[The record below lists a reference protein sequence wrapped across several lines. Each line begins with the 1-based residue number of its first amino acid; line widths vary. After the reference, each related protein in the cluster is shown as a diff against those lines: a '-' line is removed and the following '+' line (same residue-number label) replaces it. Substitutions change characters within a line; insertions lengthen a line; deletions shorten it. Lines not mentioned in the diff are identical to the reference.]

1 MKNPFKPLFAVVSRS
16 SSFAV
21 MTVAICGTSS
31 LSAQTN
37 GTWSLNGSGDWS
49 TAGNWTSAAVASGAG
64 AIADFSTLDLT
75 ADQTVTVDAPF
86 TIGALTA
93 GDATTASNHWIFA
106 GTQTLTLDNGAN
118 PPLVTVNNQFTTIN
132 APLAGTSG
140 LSKAGSGVL
149 FLGGANSSLSGTLTI
164 QDVAGT
170 NNNGVVVTTNTAIG
184 GLTSVNV
191 QGSGATG
198 GFFQLS
204 GGVTLPNTVGITLNS
219 PGGNS
224 VPPGGIRS
232 TGAGTINTIEGPI
245 NVTLSGARISNNTA
259 TRLDITGAIT
269 GTFTNL
275 LFRNASNEGIRL
287 TGSNSYSGETINSA
301 GILWFDS
308 ASALS
313 ANSLLTI
320 AASEN
325 ASVQFSGS
333 FTRTLGSAAGQVRFS
348 ALNGPSSSRVMGF
361 SARGGDLTVNLGGAS
376 AEVPFNNFTTNA
388 NGIATAINTNTLWLN
403 NSTATHKITVTN
415 PLNLNGADRTF
426 QVDGDVAELSGG
438 ITGTNN
444 VTKTGTGT
452 LIHTPAFDVASARTI
467 TVSGGTFNTTG
478 AITGSAVLTKA
489 GSGLLVASGGIS
501 VGAAR
506 ALTISGGTLEA
517 SGGLNGG
524 AFLVTKNAGGGALL
538 LSGPSTWT
546 GGLTT
551 GTAGTTNYGVV
562 RVSHAE
568 GLGPAATTKTIQMRG
583 NNQGVSILELT
594 GGVTV
599 DANKTL
605 NVSGKSFY
613 SGGSVGG
620 SPISLRSSAG
630 SNTWSG
636 NFAIAETGGAYGIEA
651 LTGSTLTLGA
661 SPTTTNTIRN
671 SGTADTRLLNT
682 FGAGNFVL
690 NSKIAVNGTSKIGL
704 TANGGGTIT
713 IPRGDNDFDIVANLF
728 SGTVDVVKLTNN
740 GTASSIG
747 TASSFNLGGTL
758 RYSGAGDSANR
769 TLGLLPKGGTLD
781 SSGTGPISLTSTT
794 LSHQNGVTA
803 TSTAAFANGATT
815 LTVAE
820 SGGISVGATV
830 TGTNIP
836 AGTTVVATNPS
847 ARTITLSQGTSAA
860 STGSVGLAFAGQADI
875 NRTLTLAGTNTG
887 DNLLAAQLS
896 NPAGTGVLGITKTGT
911 GKWILSGTTK
921 TNTGALDVQAGI
933 LELQNTGFPASSA
946 NVASGSTLVLNNLA
960 SPMSVTGALTLD
972 GNILAIL
979 PGEPALGSYDIIQ
992 YGSVSGAGTITS
1004 PFRGTSTL
1012 GATTGS
1018 ITIAAGIPLTW
1029 TGAASSTWD
1038 VRSSVN
1044 WQDGS
1049 ANPETFHLLD
1059 SVTFNSVG
1067 SAQPNVT
1074 LTGELRTGGVTVN
1087 EEAVDYTLGGSGFI
1101 SGSGGL
1107 TKSGAATLN
1116 LNTANTFAG
1125 NVTINA
1131 GTVRLGNSQ
1140 ALGVNGKTLTINSG
1154 GMLDLNG
1161 AINVNRDYQATIS
1174 GTGVSSAGA
1183 IINTLSDINSG
1194 VGSLTLAADAS
1205 IGGSFRWDVR
1215 PITAGAGLV
1224 NLAGFTLNKTGSN
1237 MVALVDGTLSNPGII
1252 NVEQGILGITRM
1264 VVSGTGSVN
1273 VNNGAILRFENNT
1286 TGSWTDK
1293 PVGVNNGTINM
1304 FGSNYILDAEVTLTN
1319 TGTFDIGSTRFMTLP
1334 RKVTGSG
1341 GLTMSVG
1348 TGTLILNAANDYTGP
1363 TLISAGSL
1371 LVGNRVASGTLGTA
1385 DVTNNATLRFA
1396 RSDSATVSNNISGTG
1411 GVIIGAN
1418 AAVAVEEFD
1427 AITTLSGT
1435 NTFAGDI
1442 TVFSGGLRILD
1453 ETGVGTGPKNI
1464 GLGTTNGT
1472 NGRPQF
1478 YLDGTAGDITLPAD
1492 VSLRTSNAQLTHP
1505 AIGNIAGNNSIQG
1518 SITLTSGGGST
1529 SVKVLGGSL
1538 ALNGPISA
1546 NTSGRFLVLAGNPGS
1561 NGTVNGLISNGT
1573 DPLGVNKSEG
1583 NTWTLTGD
1591 NTYTGTT
1598 NLNNGTL
1605 LINGNQS
1612 AATGAIT
1619 VSSSATLGGTGSSG
1633 GAVTVNSGGTLAP
1646 GAAGIESLAT
1656 GALNL
1661 ASGSTLAIEINTNAA
1676 TSDQLAVTGNVDL
1689 TGTVNLTLTDLGSNA
1704 ALPPGTKL
1712 VVVDYTGTWDDADV
1726 VTFNG
1731 SPVPNESTITVGAN
1745 TFIVDY
1751 SDAALGGTAMTL
1763 SIAGSSD
1770 PYLGWATLY
1779 SLTGGDRAPDADPDN
1794 DGLDNGIEFV
1804 IGSNPTIN
1812 TPAGNRPSASVV
1824 GGNLVFTFKR
1834 SDESE
1839 SFDVFVE
1846 HGTTLATWP
1855 GQIAIPAGAFSDA
1868 TITVINND
1876 PGLDDVTVSIPVG
1889 TDPKKFARLRA
1900 DIPFTP

>member
-191 QGSGATG
+191 QGTGATG

-348 ALNGPSSSRVMGF
+348 ALNASSASRVMGF

-388 NGIATAINTNTLWLN
+388 NGLATAINTNTLWLN
-403 NSTATHKITVTN
+403 NATATHKITVTN

-426 QVDGDVAELSGG
+426 QVDANVAELSGG

-452 LIHTPAFDVASARTI
+452 LIHTPAFDVSTARTI

-506 ALTISGGTLEA
+506 SLTISGGTLEA

-524 AFLVTKNAGGGALL
+524 NFLVTKNAGGGALL

-583 NNQGVSILELT
+583 NNQGFSILELT

-613 SGGSVGG
+613 SGGNVGG

-728 SGTVDVVKLTNN
+728 SGTVEIVKMSNN
-740 GTASSIG
+740 GLASSLG

-758 RYSGAGDSANR
+758 RYTGTGDSANR
-769 TLGLLPKGGTLD
+769 TLGLLPKGGTLE
-781 SSGTGPISLTSTT
+781 SSGTGLRPPT
-794 LSHQNGVTA
+794 
-803 TSTAAFANGATT
+803 
-815 LTVAE
+815 
-820 SGGISVGATV
+820 
-830 TGTNIP
+830 P
-836 AGTTVVATNPS
+836 
-847 ARTITLSQGTSAA
+847 
-860 STGSVGLAFAGQADI
+860 LAH
-875 NRTLTLAGTNTG
+875 
-887 DNLLAAQLS
+887 S
-896 NPAGTGVLGITKTGT
+896 
-911 GKWILSGTTK
+911 
-921 TNTGALDVQAGI
+921 
-933 LELQNTGFPASSA
+933 
-946 NVASGSTLVLNNLA
+946 
-960 SPMSVTGALTLD
+960 
-972 GNILAIL
+972 
-979 PGEPALGSYDIIQ
+979 
-992 YGSVSGAGTITS
+992 
-1004 PFRGTSTL
+1004 
-1012 GATTGS
+1012 
-1018 ITIAAGIPLTW
+1018 
-1029 TGAASSTWD
+1029 
-1038 VRSSVN
+1038 
-1044 WQDGS
+1044 
-1049 ANPETFHLLD
+1049 
-1059 SVTFNSVG
+1059 
-1067 SAQPNVT
+1067 
-1074 LTGELRTGGVTVN
+1074 
-1087 EEAVDYTLGGSGFI
+1087 
-1101 SGSGGL
+1101 
-1107 TKSGAATLN
+1107 
-1116 LNTANTFAG
+1116 
-1125 NVTINA
+1125 
-1131 GTVRLGNSQ
+1131 
-1140 ALGVNGKTLTINSG
+1140 
-1154 GMLDLNG
+1154 
-1161 AINVNRDYQATIS
+1161 
-1174 GTGVSSAGA
+1174 
-1183 IINTLSDINSG
+1183 
-1194 VGSLTLAADAS
+1194 
-1205 IGGSFRWDVR
+1205 
-1215 PITAGAGLV
+1215 
-1224 NLAGFTLNKTGSN
+1224 
-1237 MVALVDGTLSNPGII
+1237 
-1252 NVEQGILGITRM
+1252 
-1264 VVSGTGSVN
+1264 
-1273 VNNGAILRFENNT
+1273 
-1286 TGSWTDK
+1286 
-1293 PVGVNNGTINM
+1293 
-1304 FGSNYILDAEVTLTN
+1304 
-1319 TGTFDIGSTRFMTLP
+1319 
-1334 RKVTGSG
+1334 
-1341 GLTMSVG
+1341 
-1348 TGTLILNAANDYTGP
+1348 
-1363 TLISAGSL
+1363 
-1371 LVGNRVASGTLGTA
+1371 RVM
-1385 DVTNNATLRFA
+1385 
-1396 RSDSATVSNNISGTG
+1396 
-1411 GVIIGAN
+1411 
-1418 AAVAVEEFD
+1418 
-1427 AITTLSGT
+1427 
-1435 NTFAGDI
+1435 
-1442 TVFSGGLRILD
+1442 
-1453 ETGVGTGPKNI
+1453 
-1464 GLGTTNGT
+1464 
-1472 NGRPQF
+1472 
-1478 YLDGTAGDITLPAD
+1478 
-1492 VSLRTSNAQLTHP
+1492 
-1505 AIGNIAGNNSIQG
+1505 
-1518 SITLTSGGGST
+1518 
-1529 SVKVLGGSL
+1529 
-1538 ALNGPISA
+1538 
-1546 NTSGRFLVLAGNPGS
+1546 
-1561 NGTVNGLISNGT
+1561 
-1573 DPLGVNKSEG
+1573 
-1583 NTWTLTGD
+1583 
-1591 NTYTGTT
+1591 
-1598 NLNNGTL
+1598 
-1605 LINGNQS
+1605 
-1612 AATGAIT
+1612 
-1619 VSSSATLGGTGSSG
+1619 
-1633 GAVTVNSGGTLAP
+1633 
-1646 GAAGIESLAT
+1646 LAT
-1656 GALNL
+1656 AYRQEHDGP
-1661 ASGSTLAIEINTNAA
+1661 G
-1676 TSDQLAVTGNVDL
+1676 
-1689 TGTVNLTLTDLGSNA
+1689 
-1704 ALPPGTKL
+1704 LPQPERP
-1712 VVVDYTGTWDDADV
+1712 
-1726 VTFNG
+1726 
-1731 SPVPNESTITVGAN
+1731 S
-1745 TFIVDY
+1745 
-1751 SDAALGGTAMTL
+1751 
-1763 SIAGSSD
+1763 
-1770 PYLGWATLY
+1770 
-1779 SLTGGDRAPDADPDN
+1779 GDRPD
-1794 DGLDNGIEFV
+1794 
-1804 IGSNPTIN
+1804 
-1812 TPAGNRPSASVV
+1812 RP
-1824 GGNLVFTFKR
+1824 
-1834 SDESE
+1834 
-1839 SFDVFVE
+1839 
-1846 HGTTLATWP
+1846 
-1855 GQIAIPAGAFSDA
+1855 
-1868 TITVINND
+1868 
-1876 PGLDDVTVSIPVG
+1876 
-1889 TDPKKFARLRA
+1889 
-1900 DIPFTP
+1900 

>member
-1 MKNPFKPLFAVVSRS
+1 MKTPSKNPFAIFSRHSTLAIVTMAV
-16 SSFAV
+16 
-21 MTVAICGTSS
+21 CGVSS

-37 GTWSLNGSGDWS
+37 GTWTLNGSGDWS
-49 TAGNWTSAAVASGAG
+49 TPANWDLGNVASGPG

-75 ADQTVTVDAPF
+75 ANQTVNLDAPF
-86 TIGALTA
+86 TIGTLTS
-93 GDATTASNHWIFA
+93 GDFTTASNNWVFS
-106 GTQTLTLDNGAN
+106 GSSVLTLDNGAGS
-118 PPLVTVNNQFTTIN
+118 PLINVVNQNTTIS
-132 APLAGTSG
+132 APLAGTNG
-140 LSKAGSGVL
+140 LSKAGTGVL
-149 FLGGANSSLSGTLTI
+149 FLGGDNTALSGTLTV
-164 QDVAGT
+164 QDVAAT
-170 NNNGVVVTTNTAIG
+170 NSNGVVLTSNSAIG
-184 GLTSVNV
+184 GMTSVNI
-191 QGSGATG
+191 QGSGSTG
-198 GFFQLS
+198 GFFQLD

-219 PGGNS
+219 PGGNNT
-224 VPPGGIRS
+224 PPGGIRS
-232 TGAGTINTIEGPI
+232 TGTGATNTIQGPI
-245 NVTLSGARISNNTA
+245 NLTLNAARISNNSA
-259 TRLDITGAIT
+259 TRLDLTGVIS
-269 GTFTNL
+269 GTTTNI
-275 LFRNASNEGIRL
+275 LFRNAVNEGIRL
-287 TGSNSYSGETINSA
+287 TGANTYTAETINSA

-308 ASALS
+308 ATALPAS
-313 ANSLLTI
+313 SLLTI

-325 ASVQFSGS
+325 ASVQFSGT
-333 FTRTLGSAAGQVRFS
+333 FNRTLGSAAGQVRFG
-348 ALNGPSSSRVMGF
+348 ALNGNTATRVMGF
-361 SARGGDLTVNLGGAS
+361 SARGGDLTVNFGGAS

-388 NGIATAINTNTLWLN
+388 SGLATAINTNTLWLN
-403 NSTATHKITVTN
+403 NATATHKITVTN

-426 QVDGDVAELSGG
+426 QVDANTAELSGG

-444 VTKTGTGT
+444 ITKTGTGT
-452 LIHTPAFDVASARTI
+452 LVHTPALDVSAARTI
-467 TVSGGTFNTTG
+467 TVSGGTFNISG
-478 AITGSAVLTKA
+478 AVTGSAVLTKA
-489 GSGLLVASGGIS
+489 GGGLLVASGGIS
-501 VGAAR
+501 VSAAR
-506 ALTISGGTLEA
+506 GLTISGSTLEA

-524 AFLVTKNAGGGALL
+524 TFAVTKNAGGGALL

-551 GTAGTTNYGVV
+551 GSAGTTNYGVV

-605 NVSGKSFY
+605 SVSGKSFY
-613 SGGSVGG
+613 SGGNVGG
-620 SPISLRSSAG
+620 NPISLRSSAG

-661 SPTTTNTIRN
+661 SPTTNNTIRN
-671 SGTADTRLLNT
+671 SGTGDTRLLNT

-713 IPRGDNDFDIVANLF
+713 IPRGDNDFDVVPNLF
-728 SGTVDVVKLTNN
+728 SGTVDVIKLTNN

-758 RYSGAGDSANR
+758 RYSGAGDTANR

-803 TSTAAFANGATT
+803 TSTAAFAIGATT

-836 AGTTVVATNPS
+836 VGTTVVATNPS

-860 STGSVGLAFAGQADI
+860 STGSVGLTFAGQADI

-896 NPAGTGVLGITKTGT
+896 NPAGTGVLGVTKTGP

-921 TNTGALDVQAGI
+921 TNTGALDVQAGV
-933 LELQNTGFPASSA
+933 LEIQNSGFPASSA

-992 YGSVSGAGTITS
+992 YGSVSGAGTIIS

-1018 ITIAAGIPLTW
+1018 ITVAAGIPLTW

-1038 VRSSVN
+1038 VLSSVN

-1067 SAQPNVT
+1067 AAQPNVT

-1107 TKSGAATLN
+1107 TKSGAAALN

-1154 GMLDLNG
+1154 GSLDLNG
-1161 AINVNRDYQATIS
+1161 ALNVNRDYQAVIS
-1174 GTGVSSAGA
+1174 GTGVGNAGTIVNSLA
-1183 IINTLSDINSG
+1183 DLNSG
-1194 VGSLTLAADAS
+1194 VASLTLAGNAS
-1205 IGGSFRWDVR
+1205 IGGAFRWDVR

-1224 NLAGFTLNKTGSN
+1224 DLAGFTLTKTGSN
-1237 MVALVDGTLSNPGII
+1237 LVAFVDGTLSNPGTI

-1273 VNNGAILRFENNT
+1273 VIDGGILRLENNT
-1286 TGSWTDK
+1286 SGSWTDK
-1293 PVGVNNGTINM
+1293 PVGLNNGTINM
-1304 FGSNYILDAEVTLTN
+1304 FGSNYTLDAQITLTN
-1319 TGTFDIGSTRFMTLP
+1319 TGTFDIGNARIMTLP
-1334 RKVTGSG
+1334 QKVTGSG

-1348 TGTLILNAANDYTGP
+1348 TGTLVMNGANDYSGP
-1363 TLISAGSL
+1363 TTISNGTL
-1371 LVGNRVASGTLGTA
+1371 LVGNRVPSGSLGTG
-1385 DVTNNATLRFA
+1385 DVTNNASLRFA
-1396 RSDSATVSNNISGTG
+1396 RSDSSTVPNDISGTG
-1411 GVIIGAN
+1411 SITIGAN
-1418 AAVAVEEFD
+1418 AAVATEEWD
-1427 AITTLSGT
+1427 AITTLSGN
-1435 NTFAGDI
+1435 NTFAGNI
-1442 TVFSGGLRILD
+1442 TLFSGGIRILD
-1453 ETGVGTGPKNI
+1453 ETGVGTGPKDI
-1464 GLGTTNGT
+1464 VVGTTNGT

-1478 YLDGTAGDITLPAD
+1478 YLDGTSGDITLPSN

-1505 AIGNIAGNNSIQG
+1505 AIGNIAGNNTIEG

-1529 SVKVLGGSL
+1529 SVKVIGGSL

-1546 NTSGRFLVLAGNPGS
+1546 NINGRFLVLAGNPGS

-1573 DPLGVNKSEG
+1573 DPLGVIKSEG

-1598 NLNNGTL
+1598 TVNAGTL
-1605 LINGNQS
+1605 LINGSQS
-1612 AATGAIT
+1612 ASTGAVAVNST
-1619 VSSSATLGGTGSSG
+1619 ATLGGTGSSG

-1646 GAAGIESLAT
+1646 GASGIESLAT

-1661 ASGSTLAIEINTNAA
+1661 DSGSTLAIEINTNTAA
-1676 TSDQLAVTGNVDL
+1676 ADQVAVTGNVDL
-1689 TGTVNLTLTDLGSNA
+1689 TGTVNLDLADLGSNA

-1712 VVVDYTGTWDDADV
+1712 VVVDYTGVWDDADV

-1731 SPVPNESTITVGAN
+1731 NPVPNESTITVGAN

-1794 DGLDNGIEFV
+1794 DGLENGIEFV
-1804 IGSNPTIN
+1804 IGSNPTTN
-1812 TPAGNRPSASVV
+1812 TPAGNRPGGSVV

-1839 SFDVFVE
+1839 AFDVFVE
-1846 HGTTLATWP
+1846 HGTTLASWP

-1868 TITVINND
+1868 TVTVTNND

-1889 TDPKKFARLRA
+1889 SDPKKFARLRA